1 VSVLFDTDI
10 LIWIQRGSRKAAR
23 LVDRAVSRSLSIYS
37 YMELMQSAQN
47 RDQHRQTKG
56 FLKSF
61 GFDLIPLSENIGHRA
76 AIYIEE
82 YTLSHGLRAG
92 DAIIAATAVE
102 NDLLLISGN
111 RKHFIPIKKLKLKL
125 FKP

>member
-1 VSVLFDTDI
+1 MLFDTDS
-10 LIWIQRGSRKAAR
+10 LIWVQRGSLKAAR
-23 LVDRAVSRSLSIYS
+23 LVERAAQRSISALS

-47 RDQHRQTKG
+47 KDQHRHTKD
-56 FLKSF
+56 FLATF
-61 GFDLIPLSENIGHRA
+61 GFDLVPLSENIGHRA

-82 YTLSHGLRAG
+82 YTLSHGIRAG

-102 NDLLLISGN
+102 NNLTLVSSD
-111 RKHFIPIKKLKLKL
+111 RKHFSPIKDLKLTL

>member
-1 VSVLFDTDI
+1 MLFDTDI
-10 LIWIQRGSRKAAR
+10 LIWVQRGSLKAAR
-23 LVDRAVSRSLSIYS
+23 RVERAAQRSISVLS

-47 RDQHRQTKG
+47 KDQHRQTKD
-56 FLKSF
+56 FLATF
-61 GFDLIPLSENIGHRA
+61 GFDLVPLSENIGHRA

-82 YTLSHGLRAG
+82 YTLSHGIRAG

-102 NDLLLISGN
+102 NNLSLVSSD
-111 RKHFIPIKKLKLKL
+111 RKHFSPIKDLKLTL

>member
-1 VSVLFDTDI
+1 MLFDTDI
-10 LIWIQRGSRKAAR
+10 LIWVQRGSLKAAR
-23 LVDRAVSRSLSIYS
+23 LVERTAQRSISALS

-47 RDQHRQTKG
+47 KDQHRHTKD
-56 FLKSF
+56 FLATF
-61 GFDLIPLSENIGHRA
+61 GFDLVPLSENIGHRA

-82 YTLSHGLRAG
+82 YTLSHGIRAG

-102 NDLLLISGN
+102 NNLTLVSSD
-111 RKHFIPIKKLKLKL
+111 RKHFSPIKDLKLTL

>member
-1 VSVLFDTDI
+1 MLFDTDI
-10 LIWIQRGSRKAAR
+10 LIWVQRGSLKAAR
-23 LVDRAVSRSLSIYS
+23 LVERAAQRSISALS

-47 RDQHRQTKG
+47 KDQHRHTKD
-56 FLKSF
+56 FLATF
-61 GFDLIPLSENIGHRA
+61 GFELVPLSENIGHRA

-82 YTLSHGLRAG
+82 YTLSHGIRAG

-102 NDLLLISGN
+102 NNLTLVSSD
-111 RKHFIPIKKLKLKL
+111 RKHFSPIKDLKLKL

>member
-1 VSVLFDTDI
+1 MLFDTDI
-10 LIWIQRGSRKAAR
+10 LIWIQRGSLKAAR
-23 LVDRAVSRSLSIYS
+23 LVERTAQRSISALS
-37 YMELMQSAQN
+37 YMELMQSAKN
-47 RDQHRQTKG
+47 KDQHRHTKD
-56 FLKSF
+56 FLVTF

-82 YTLSHGLRAG
+82 YTLSHGIRAG

-102 NDLLLISGN
+102 NNLTLVSSD
-111 RKHFIPIKKLKLKL
+111 RKHFSPIKDLKLTL

>member
-1 VSVLFDTDI
+1 MLFDTDI
-10 LIWIQRGSRKAAR
+10 LVWVQRGNLRAAR
-23 LVDRAVSRSLSIYS
+23 LVERAAQRSISVLS

-47 RDQHRQTKG
+47 KDQHRQTKD
-56 FLKSF
+56 FLATF
-61 GFDLIPLSENIGHRA
+61 GFDLVPLSENIGHRA

-82 YTLSHGLRAG
+82 YTLSHGIRAG

-102 NDLLLISGN
+102 NNLTLVSSD
-111 RKHFIPIKKLKLKL
+111 RKHFSPIKDLKLTL